1 MTARTRYF
9 VIVSLLV
16 LGVGLGTGLVAYY
29 VGFPAG
35 AFTQAG
41 GPAELQLVPRN
52 ATVIAFANVNEIMAS
67 DLRQR
72 LRRAIPIHE
81 DGQKEL
87 EERTGIN
94 IETDIDRVIAC
105 LNPDPES
112 TNMPG
117 AGMVVARGRFNE
129 TKIESLMREHGAQ
142 VEDYRGK
149 RLIVGDSHANGT
161 EVGDRRFAA
170 AFIEPGL
177 VALGS
182 TKLVRSAIDLHQ
194 TGDNPQAGLQ
204 SVTGNEE
211 LMNLVHSLESGN
223 AWAVGRF
230 DALQTQARLPQ
241 EVSSRLPAITWFAVS
256 GHINGG
262 LRGTVRAETR
272 DEEAANNLRDIV
284 RGFLALGKL
293 QTGGRPEVAAMMQ
306 SLELSGT
313 GKTVA
318 LSFTVPAEVFDVI
331 NSIAPKK
338 PAVQ

>member
-1 MTARTRYF
+1 MTAKTRYF

-16 LGVGLGTGLVAYY
+16 VGVGLGTGLVAYY

-52 ATVIAFANVNEIMAS
+52 ATVVAYANVGEIMAS

-94 IETDIDRVIAC
+94 IETDIDRIIAC

-112 TNMPG
+112 TTGPG

-149 RLIVGDSHANGT
+149 RLIVADSHMNGT
-161 EVGDRRFAA
+161 EIGDRRFAA

-211 LMNLVHSLESGN
+211 LMTLVRSLESGN

-230 DALQTQARLPQ
+230 DALQSQARLPQ

-284 RGFLALGKL
+284 RGFLALGKM
-293 QTGGRPEVAAMMQ
+293 QSSGRPEIAAMMQ

-318 LSFTVPAEVFDVI
+318 LSFTVPAEIFDI
-331 NSIAPKK
+331 IGTIAPKK

>member
-16 LGVGLGTGLVAYY
+16 MGVGLGTGLVAYY

-41 GPAELQLVPRN
+41 GPSELQLVPRN
-52 ATVIAFANVNEIMAS
+52 ATVVAYANVNEIMAS
-67 DLRQR
+67 ELRQK

-94 IETDIDRVIAC
+94 IETDIDRIVAC

-112 TNMPG
+112 PSQRG
-117 AGMVVARGRFNE
+117 SGMVVARGRFNE

-149 RLIVGDSHANGT
+149 RLIVADTPDSHH
-161 EVGDRRFAA
+161 FAA

-182 TKLVRSAIDLHQ
+182 ARLVRSAIDLHQ

-204 SVTGNEE
+204 SVTGNDE
-211 LMNLVHSLESGN
+211 LMTLVRSLETGN

-230 DALQTQARLPQ
+230 DALQSQARLPQ

-262 LRGTVRAETR
+262 LRGTVRAEAR
-272 DEEAANNLRDIV
+272 DEEAANNLRDVV
-284 RGFLALGKL
+284 RGFLALGKM
-293 QTGGRPEVAAMMQ
+293 QSGGRPEIAAMMQ

-313 GKTVA
+313 GKTVS
-318 LSFTVPAEVFDVI
+318 LSFTVPAEIFDVI
-331 NSIAPKK
+331 NSMAPKK